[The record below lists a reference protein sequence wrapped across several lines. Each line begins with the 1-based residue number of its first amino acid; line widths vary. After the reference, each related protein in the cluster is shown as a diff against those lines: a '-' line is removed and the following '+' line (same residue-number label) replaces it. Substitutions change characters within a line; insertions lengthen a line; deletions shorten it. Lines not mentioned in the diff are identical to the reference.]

1 MAEGIVIHVSVGYYA
16 IGTKVQFVTMTSP
29 PSETELIFGHDL
41 TQRMERLDNLVHLI
55 RLCGV
60 ISWMETQL
68 PNRANPEFD
77 PFLLEDGTQMIIGA
91 VVQKQFMR
99 PRREVIHCVT
109 HLVDIYNV
117 LAQKQVPNV
126 DTLVEFNVD
135 VNHPYVVTEPV
146 GIDQFPES
154 GTELFNAAVC
164 VLEALQ
170 VMHAGP
176 SPVYHRD
183 IRKPN
188 IIKRPDGDGWFLIDW
203 SDASLGPTTGV
214 THMSREEHSPKVR
227 EDNHG
232 GEVDVWGVGYYLK
245 TMAYKALDRAAVKEM
260 GKK

>member
-1 MAEGIVIHVSVGYYA
+1 
-16 IGTKVQFVTMTSP
+16 
-29 PSETELIFGHDL
+29 
-41 TQRMERLDNLVHLI
+41 
-55 RLCGV
+55 
-60 ISWMETQL
+60 
-68 PNRANPEFD
+68 
-77 PFLLEDGTQMIIGA
+77 
-91 VVQKQFMR
+91 
-99 PRREVIHCVT
+99 
-109 HLVDIYNV
+109 
-117 LAQKQVPNV
+117 
-126 DTLVEFNVD
+126 
-135 VNHPYVVTEPV
+135 
-146 GIDQFPES
+146 
-154 GTELFNAAVC
+154 
-164 VLEALQ
+164 
-170 VMHAGP
+170 MHAGP